1 MTSALLRA
9 FHRTRAAAE
18 ALSAALRD
26 DVNPI
31 SPEMLAAHR
40 RILDLRF
47 AELLD
52 AAQDCGHP
60 HVAELGSSYAVLTER
75 LDAVDEDSLG
85 VDAHGDD
92 ALDDDSLAA

>member
-1 MTSALLRA
+1 
-9 FHRTRAAAE
+9 
-18 ALSAALRD
+18 
-26 DVNPI
+26 
-31 SPEMLAAHR
+31 MLAAHR

-52 AAQDCGHP
+52 AAQACGHP

-85 VDAHGDD
+85 ADANDD
-92 ALDDDSLAA
+92 ESFDDDSLAA